1 MIPSETRVGD
11 LSLGE
16 LLNALRGVT
25 TQEPEPQP
33 APQPRKAM
41 EYGIGGI
48 MRIFNCSRTQANR
61 IKQSG
66 IIDGAIWQVGRLIVT
81 DPEKAL
87 ELWGAV
93 KKKPKYKY

>member
-1 MIPSETRVGD
+1 MIPAETRVGD

-66 IIDGAIWQVGRLIVT
+66 MIDGAIKQVGRLIVT

>member
-1 MIPSETRVGD
+1 MIPAETKVGD

-66 IIDGAIWQVGRLIVT
+66 IIDGAIRQVGRLIVT

-87 ELWGAV
+87 ELWGSV

>member
-1 MIPSETRVGD
+1 MIPAETRVGD

-16 LLNALRGVT
+16 LPTALRGVT

-66 IIDGAIWQVGRLIVT
+66 MIDGAIRQVGRLIVT

>member
-1 MIPSETRVGD
+1 MIPAETRVGD

-61 IKQSG
+61 IKQSR
-66 IIDGAIWQVGRLIVT
+66 IIDGAIRQVGRLIVT

>member
-1 MIPSETRVGD
+1 MIPAETRVGD

-33 APQPRKAM
+33 APQPRKATK
-41 EYGIGGI
+41 YGIGGI
-48 MRIFNCSRTQANR
+48 MRTFNCSRTQANR

-66 IIDGAIWQVGRLIVT
+66 MIDGAIRQVGRLIVT

>member
-1 MIPSETRVGD
+1 MISAETRVGD

-25 TQEPEPQP
+25 IQEPEPQP

-66 IIDGAIWQVGRLIVT
+66 MIDGAIRQVGRLIVT

>member
-1 MIPSETRVGD
+1 MIPAETKVGD

-66 IIDGAIWQVGRLIVT
+66 MIDGAIRQVGRLIVT

>member
-1 MIPSETRVGD
+1 MIPAETRVGD

-25 TQEPEPQP
+25 TQEPEPQS

-66 IIDGAIWQVGRLIVT
+66 MIDGAIRQVGRLIVT

>member
-1 MIPSETRVGD
+1 MIPAETRVGD

-25 TQEPEPQP
+25 TQEPQP

-66 IIDGAIWQVGRLIVT
+66 MIDGAIRQVGRLIVT